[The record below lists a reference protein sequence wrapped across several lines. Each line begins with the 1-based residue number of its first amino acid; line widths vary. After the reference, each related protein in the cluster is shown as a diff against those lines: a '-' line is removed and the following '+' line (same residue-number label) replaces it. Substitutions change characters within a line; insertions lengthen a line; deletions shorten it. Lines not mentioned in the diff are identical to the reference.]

1 MKIEIKQSNG
11 IWLING
17 KTYKDATLCEQRY
30 FLEFCKAMNYE
41 Y

>member
-11 IWLING
+11 IWLINS
-17 KTYKDATLCEQRY
+17 KPYEECTLCEQRY